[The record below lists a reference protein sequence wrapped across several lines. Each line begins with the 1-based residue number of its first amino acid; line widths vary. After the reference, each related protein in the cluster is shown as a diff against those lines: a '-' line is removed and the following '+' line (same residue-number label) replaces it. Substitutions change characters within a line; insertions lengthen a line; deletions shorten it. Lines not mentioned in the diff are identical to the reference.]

1 MLFMPCVWAAA
12 ERLCRPLVRY
22 LCKMLQKYEH
32 LLFFTT
38 YGIGNVY
45 VSYKKIAQKHVWGT
59 LHGWMKERRR
69 SEGLRC
75 PCSGCRANF
84 YERRDD
90 FYVAVFSTRRPEK
103 TGRRG
108 KKRPRRGRKF
118 PRRGRF
124 FPRHLFPAGR
134 RSGKTGRYV
143 KNITSYVKNIPSY
156 VNFFT

>member
-22 LCKMLQKYEH
+22 LCKLLQKYEH
-32 LLFFTT
+32 LLFFTNIRDWKCVRFLQKYST
-38 YGIGNVY
+38 
-45 VSYKKIAQKHVWGT
+45 KHVWGT
-59 LHGWMKERRR
+59 LYGWMKERRR

-84 YERRDD
+84 YKRRDD

-134 RSGKTGRYV
+134 RRVETGRYV
-143 KNITSYVKNIPSY
+143 KNITSYVKKITSY